1 MDKGIF
7 NIYKPVGVTSHDVV
21 DRIRRL
27 TGEQRVGHAG
37 TLDPLA
43 DGVLV
48 VAVGREFTKMLDT
61 ELGKEKEYRADIT
74 LGQISTTDD
83 EEGEK
88 QGVVF
93 EIIPTTSEIQKLL
106 PQFIGQIEQTPP
118 RYSAVHVNG
127 MRAYKAARAGKA
139 LDLKPRSVFIKN
151 IHIVSYGWPHVVLDV
166 ICGSGVYIRSLARD
180 IGAALGCG
188 GYIHKLRR
196 TRVGEHV
203 IESAKCPY
211 HDFTTDCDHKNTGY

>member
-7 NIYKPVGVTSHDVV
+7 NIYKPIGVTSHDVV

-48 VAVGREFTKMLDT
+48 IAVGREFTKTLDT
-61 ELGKEKEYRADIT
+61 ELGKDKEYQADIM
-74 LGQISTTDD
+74 LGQTSTTDD

-88 QGVVF
+88 RPVIFQTM
-93 EIIPTTSEIQKLL
+93 PTASDVQKIL
-106 PQFIGQIEQTPP
+106 PQFIGQIEQVPP
-118 RYSAVHVNG
+118 IYSAIHIDG
-127 MRAYKAARAGKA
+127 KRAYKIARAGKS
-139 LDLKPRSVFIKN
+139 LDLKPRSVLIKN
-151 IHIVSYGWPHVVLDV
+151 MTLASYEWPYAVLDV

-180 IGAALGCG
+180 IGVALGCG

-196 TRVGEHV
+196 TRVGEHR
-203 IESAKCPY
+203 IENAQCPY
-211 HDFTTDCDHKNTGY
+211 HDLKKDCEHKK